1 MASGQPQMGF
11 LFPCSGCEPLTQLTL
26 KDMWY
31 RSAEV
36 KPGRTQ
42 VTLFPSQM
50 EGLYIHTVTSV
61 FQRKDDFFHLKNI
74 YVSHRKHLR
83 RRSCNVLLERRET
96 RNHCWVLEKY
106 PCYRNSP
113 QLGFVFSWLTQGQ
126 DFQSLYFY

>member
-11 LFPCSGCEPLTQLTL
+11 LFPCSACKPLTQLTL
-26 KDMWY
+26 KDMWH
-31 RSAEV
+31 RAAEV

-50 EGLYIHTVTSV
+50 EGLHTHTVTSV
-61 FQRKDDFFHLKNI
+61 FCRKDDFFT
-74 YVSHRKHLR
+74 RKIFMSATATTR
-83 RRSCNVLLERRET
+83 GGEAAMCSGRQET
-96 RNHCWVLEKY
+96 RNHCLVSEQY

-113 QLGFVFSWLTQGQ
+113 QLGFVFSWPTQGK